1 MLPVALAA
9 WLALSGLAAADNE
22 PRQTDGE
29 RRASPGLTREIY
41 SREEAVWHSVLQ
53 RDMKAFRELVADDAR
68 MVFPS
73 GVITRQQY
81 IDRTYQRQIQSYEVF
96 DFEVFQPA
104 ADVVIATYKATIS
117 GIFRGR
123 PISPTTVRE
132 GTVWVKR
139 KGKWVAVWNQETAV
153 E

>member
-9 WLALSGLAAADNE
+9 CLALSGLAAADNE
-22 PRQTDGE
+22 LRQTHGE
-29 RRASPGLTREIY
+29 RKASPALTRGIY

-53 RDMKAFRELVADDAR
+53 RNMKAFRELVAVDAR

-73 GVITRQQY
+73 GVVTRQQY
-81 IDRTYQRQIQSYEVF
+81 IDSTDQRQIRSYKIS
-96 DFEVFQPA
+96 DFEVFQPSA
-104 ADVVIATYKATIS
+104 NVVIATYRATLS

-123 PISPTTVRE
+123 LISPTTVRE